1 MSFGEAITEKLDSF
15 PRSGQG
21 VNHNRVK
28 FHRHMRSSLK
38 PMTPQRTGS
47 AIRFMTKTSFLR
59 SLIAVTAFLVAGQAA
74 FAQSP
79 QCQRFQA
86 ELAALERGGNVGGAP
101 TGQMQAQRAEINRL
115 VGYYRNIG
123 CERGPLGFLAGPA
136 PAECGSI
143 AQQIRQLEGGYARL
157 GSQNLDQGQID
168 ARRRQLQVAVQQ
180 TCSTDQPRG
189 FFESLF
195 GAPRQQQP
203 QQQIMPEGQPII
215 ADDGPPSLGG
225 GRLICVKTCDGSFF
239 PLVTP
244 PGGGQSANEMC
255 QSLCPGTETLAYA
268 YPGGDSGLNRAASLS
283 SNQPYTSLANA
294 FKFRKSFDESCAC
307 KKADESWAV
316 VLRKAESMLQQR
328 KGDLIVTAEKAEE
341 MSRPKVVQARKAA
354 DKKADEE
361 TKEAAEIAA
370 AAPTASK
377 ESAGIGPQSIE
388 NNAVVGQGEGS
399 KQEVVAV
406 DGQKKTVRVI
416 APNLIPVP
424 HAQN

>member
-1 MSFGEAITEKLDSF
+1 MA
-15 PRSGQG
+15 
-21 VNHNRVK
+21 
-28 FHRHMRSSLK
+28 
-38 PMTPQRTGS
+38 
-47 AIRFMTKTSFLR
+47 KTSFLR
-59 SLIAVTAFLVAGQAA
+59 SLIAVTAFLAAGQAA
-74 FAQSP
+74 YAQSTY
-79 QCQRFQA
+79 CQRYQA
-86 ELAALERGGNVGGAP
+86 ELAALERSGGNAP
-101 TGQMQAQRAEINRL
+101 TGQMQAQRMEINRL

-123 CERGPLGFLAGPA
+123 CERGPLGFLSGPA

-143 AQQIRQLEGGYARL
+143 AQQIRQLEAGYARL
-157 GSQNLDQGQID
+157 ASQAVDQSQIE
-168 ARRRQLQVAVQQ
+168 ARRRQLQVAIQQ

-215 ADDGPPSLGG
+215 ADEGSPAMGG

-239 PLVTP
+239 PLTTP

-255 QSLCPGTETLAYA
+255 QALCPGAETLAFA
-268 YPGGDSGLNRAASLS
+268 YPGGDNGLNRAVSLS
-283 SNQPYTSLANA
+283 SNQAYTSLANA
-294 FKFRKSFDESCAC
+294 FKFRKTFDESCAC
-307 KKADESWAV
+307 KKPDESWAV

-341 MSRPKVVQARKAA
+341 LSRPKTQAARKAA

-388 NNAVVGQGEGS
+388 TETIVRQGEGS
-399 KQEVVAV
+399 KQEVVV
-406 DGQKKTVRVI
+406 SNGQKKTVRVI
-416 APNLIPVP
+416 APDIIPVP